1 MTLEDKYNE
10 MTTKPIK
17 VLVCQMAVP
26 TIIAMVTTAFYNIV
40 DAVFIGH
47 LSTEGTEGT
56 AGIGISFAY
65 MTFIQ
70 ALGFFFGH
78 GSGNHISRALGA
90 RDVSSASVMATV
102 GFVTPFLLG
111 AVAALCCLPNLSWLS
126 RLLGAPESVVSQT
139 NDYLRYIVLATPFM
153 MSALTLNNQLRLQG
167 NARFGMVGIVSG
179 AILNIALDPLF
190 IFTFGMG
197 VSGASLATAI
207 SQVFAWCLLLCG
219 TFRPESVHIDIV
231 GSWKLIVGRATHDG
245 SPLPTTHYKLTTI
258 YYEIFRGGLPSFFR
272 QVFNCAAVVSL
283 NYCAAHYA
291 ASPEQEA
298 SAVAAF
304 AVVTRIMMFA
314 FSVVLGFSQGFQP
327 VCGYNYGAKLYG
339 RVRESWLF
347 ATCVGTVFLLVI
359 SALGILFAPQIVA
372 LFRAE
377 DPVLI
382 EIGAETLRWQCAAFP
397 LVAMF
402 TTTGMLFQNIR
413 MTGPATL
420 LSICRNGL
428 FFLPALLLL
437 PIWLGL
443 QGVQMAQA
451 VADFLTFLLCIPYAV
466 WINRKLKN
474 DMQ

>member
-1 MTLEDKYNE
+1 MTLEDKYTE
-10 MTTKPIK
+10 MTERPVKL
-17 VLVCQMAVP
+17 LVCKMAVP
-26 TIIAMVTTAFYNIV
+26 TIIAMVTTALYNVV
-40 DAVFIGH
+40 DAAFIGR
-47 LSTEGTEGT
+47 LSTEAT

-78 GSGNHISRALGA
+78 GSGNYMSRALGA
-90 RDVSSASVMATV
+90 KDTGSASVVASV

-111 AVAALCCLPNLSWLS
+111 IVAAVFGLLNLSDLS
-126 RLLGAPESVVSQT
+126 RLLGAPDEVVPYA
-139 NDYLRYIVLATPFM
+139 NDYLRYIVGATPFM

-190 IFTFGMG
+190 IFTFDMG

-207 SQVFAWCLLLCG
+207 SQTFAWCLLLGG
-219 TFRPESVHIDIV
+219 TFRPESVHINLRAFKP
-231 GSWKLIVGRATHDG
+231 SWRV
-245 SPLPTTHYKLTTI
+245 
-258 YYEIFRGGLPSFFR
+258 YYEIFRGGLPSLFR
-272 QVFNCAAVVSL
+272 QVFNCAAAVSL
-283 NYCAAHYA
+283 NYCAALYA
-291 ASPEQEA
+291 TPGEEA

-314 FSVVLGFSQGFQP
+314 FSVVLGFCQGFQP
-327 VCGYNYGAKLYG
+327 VCGYNYGARKYD

-347 ATCVGTVFLLVI
+347 ASSVGTIFLLII
-359 SALGILFAPQIVA
+359 SAAGILFAPQIVA
-372 LFRAE
+372 MFRAE

-382 EIGAETLRWQCAAFP
+382 DIGAVTLRWQCAAFP
-397 LVAMF
+397 LVALF
-402 TTTGMLFQNIR
+402 TATGMLFQNIR

-428 FFLPALLLL
+428 FFLPAILLL
-437 PIWLGL
+437 PLWLGM

-451 VADFLTFLLCIPYAV
+451 VADILTFVLCTPYV
-466 WINRKLKN
+466 IWINRKLKKE
-474 DMQ
+474 MI

>member
-1 MTLEDKYNE
+1 MTERPVKL
-10 MTTKPIK
+10 
-17 VLVCQMAVP
+17 LVCQMAVP
-26 TIIAMVTTAFYNIV
+26 TIIAMVTTALYNVV
-40 DAVFIGH
+40 DAAFIGR
-47 LSTEGTEGT
+47 LSTEGT

-90 RDVSSASVMATV
+90 KDVSSASVVATV
-102 GFVTPFLLG
+102 GFITPFLVGLLA
-111 AVAALCCLPNLSWLS
+111 AVVCLPNLSALS
-126 RLLGAPESVVSQT
+126 RLLGAPAAVVPYA
-139 NDYLRYIVLATPFM
+139 NDYLRYIVVATPFM

-179 AILNIALDPLF
+179 AILNIVLDPIL
-190 IFTFGMG
+190 IFGLGMG
-197 VSGASLATAI
+197 VSGASLATAV
-207 SQVFAWCLLLCG
+207 SQFFAWCLLLYG
-219 TFRPESVHIDIV
+219 TFKPESVHIRLRDFKP
-231 GSWKLIVGRATHDG
+231 SWRV
-245 SPLPTTHYKLTTI
+245 
-258 YYEIFRGGLPSFFR
+258 YYEIFRGGLPSLFR
-272 QVFNCAAVVSL
+272 QVFNCAAAVSL
-283 NYCAAHYA
+283 NYCAALYA
-291 ASPEQEA
+291 APGQEA

-314 FSVVLGFSQGFQP
+314 FSVVLGFCQGFQP

-347 ATCVGTVFLLVI
+347 ATCVGTAFLLVI
-359 SALGILFAPQIVA
+359 SAVGIVFAPQVVA

-382 EIGAETLRWQCAAFP
+382 EIGAVTLRWQCAAFP
-397 LVAMF
+397 LVALF
-402 TTTGMLFQNIR
+402 TATGMLFQNIR

-428 FFLPALLLL
+428 FFLPAILLL
-437 PIWLGL
+437 PLALGL

-451 VADFLTFLLCIPYAV
+451 VADLLTFLLSIPYAV
-466 WINRKLKN
+466 WINRKLIN
-474 DMQ
+474 DMK

>member
-10 MTTKPIK
+10 MTTKPVK
-17 VLVCQMAVP
+17 VLVCKMAVP
-26 TIIAMVTTAFYNIV
+26 TIIAMVTTALYNVV
-40 DAVFIGH
+40 DAAFIGH
-47 LSTEGTEGT
+47 LNTQGTEGT
-56 AGIGISFAY
+56 AGVGISFAY

-90 RDVSSASVMATV
+90 KDVSSASVMATV

-111 AVAALCCLPNLSWLS
+111 TMAALCFLPNLSWLS
-126 RLLGAPESVVSQT
+126 RLLGAPESVVTQT

-167 NARFGMVGIVSG
+167 NAHFGMVGIVSG

-190 IFTFGMG
+190 IFTFDMG

-207 SQVFAWCLLLCG
+207 SQVFAWGLLLYG
-219 TFRPESVHIDIV
+219 TFKPESVHIRLRDFKP
-231 GSWKLIVGRATHDG
+231 SWKV
-245 SPLPTTHYKLTTI
+245 

-272 QVFNCAAVVSL
+272 QVFNCAAAISL
-283 NYCAAHYA
+283 NYCACRYA
-291 ASPEQEA
+291 APGQDA

-339 RVRESWLF
+339 RVRASWLF
-347 ATCVGTVFLLVI
+347 ASCVGTAFLLII
-359 SALGILFAPQIVA
+359 SLVGILFAPQIVA
-372 LFRAE
+372 LFRSE
-377 DPVLI
+377 DPALV

-397 LVAMF
+397 LVALF

-437 PIWLGL
+437 PLWLGL

-451 VADFLTFLLCIPYAV
+451 VADVLTFLLCIPYAV

>member
-10 MTTKPIK
+10 MTTKPVK
-17 VLVCQMAVP
+17 VLVCKMAVP
-26 TIIAMVTTAFYNIV
+26 TIIAMVTTALYNVV
-40 DAVFIGH
+40 DAAFIGH
-47 LSTEGTEGT
+47 LNTQGTEGT
-56 AGIGISFAY
+56 AGVGISFAY

-90 RDVSSASVMATV
+90 KDVSSASVMVTV

-111 AVAALCCLPNLSWLS
+111 TVAALCFLPNLSWLS
-126 RLLGAPESVVSQT
+126 RLLGAPESVVIQT

-167 NARFGMVGIVSG
+167 NAHFGMVGIVSG

-190 IFTFGMG
+190 IFTFDMG

-207 SQVFAWCLLLCG
+207 SQVFAWGLLLYG
-219 TFRPESVHIDIV
+219 TFKPESVHIRLRDFKP
-231 GSWKLIVGRATHDG
+231 SWKV
-245 SPLPTTHYKLTTI
+245 

-272 QVFNCAAVVSL
+272 QVFNCAAAISL
-283 NYCAAHYA
+283 NYCACRYA
-291 ASPEQEA
+291 APGQDA

-339 RVRESWLF
+339 RVRASWLF
-347 ATCVGTVFLLVI
+347 ASCVGTAFLLVI
-359 SALGILFAPQIVA
+359 SLVGILFAPQIVA
-372 LFRAE
+372 LFRSE
-377 DPVLI
+377 DPALI

-397 LVAMF
+397 LVALF

-428 FFLPALLLL
+428 FFLPALLML
-437 PIWLGL
+437 PLWLGL

-451 VADFLTFLLCIPYAV
+451 VADALTFLLCIPYAV

>member
-1 MTLEDKYNE
+1 
-10 MTTKPIK
+10 MTTKPVK
-17 VLVCQMAVP
+17 VLVCKMAVP
-26 TIIAMVTTAFYNIV
+26 TIIAMVTTALYNVV
-40 DAVFIGH
+40 DAAFIGH
-47 LSTEGTEGT
+47 LNTQGTEGT
-56 AGIGISFAY
+56 AGVGISFAY

-90 RDVSSASVMATV
+90 KDVSSASVMATV

-111 AVAALCCLPNLSWLS
+111 TMAALCFLPNLSWLS
-126 RLLGAPESVVSQT
+126 RLLGAPESVVTQT

-167 NARFGMVGIVSG
+167 NAHFGMVGIVSG

-190 IFTFGMG
+190 IFTFDMG

-207 SQVFAWCLLLCG
+207 SQVFAWGLLLYG
-219 TFRPESVHIDIV
+219 TFKPESVHIRLRDFKP
-231 GSWKLIVGRATHDG
+231 SWKV
-245 SPLPTTHYKLTTI
+245 

-272 QVFNCAAVVSL
+272 QVFNCAAAISL
-283 NYCAAHYA
+283 NYCACRYA
-291 ASPEQEA
+291 APGQDA

-339 RVRESWLF
+339 RVRASWLF
-347 ATCVGTVFLLVI
+347 ASCVGTAFLLII
-359 SALGILFAPQIVA
+359 SLVGILFAPQIVA
-372 LFRAE
+372 LFRSE
-377 DPVLI
+377 DPALI

-397 LVAMF
+397 LVALF

-437 PIWLGL
+437 PLWLGL

-451 VADFLTFLLCIPYAV
+451 VADVLTFLLCIPYAV

>member
-10 MTTKPIK
+10 MTTKPVK
-17 VLVCQMAVP
+17 VLVCKMAVP
-26 TIIAMVTTAFYNIV
+26 TIIAMVTTALYNVV
-40 DAVFIGH
+40 DAAFIGH
-47 LSTEGTEGT
+47 LNTQGTEGT
-56 AGIGISFAY
+56 AGVGISFAY

-90 RDVSSASVMATV
+90 KDVSSASVMATV

-111 AVAALCCLPNLSWLS
+111 TVAALCFLPNLSWLS
-126 RLLGAPESVVSQT
+126 RLLGAPESVVTQT

-167 NARFGMVGIVSG
+167 NAHFGMVGIVSG

-190 IFTFGMG
+190 IFTFDMG

-207 SQVFAWCLLLCG
+207 SQVFAWGLLLYG
-219 TFRPESVHIDIV
+219 TFKPESVHIRLRDFKP
-231 GSWKLIVGRATHDG
+231 SWKV
-245 SPLPTTHYKLTTI
+245 

-272 QVFNCAAVVSL
+272 QVFNCAAAISL
-283 NYCAAHYA
+283 NYCACRYA
-291 ASPEQEA
+291 APGQDA

-339 RVRESWLF
+339 RVRASWLF
-347 ATCVGTVFLLVI
+347 ASCVGTAFLLVI
-359 SALGILFAPQIVA
+359 SLVGILFAPQIVA
-372 LFRAE
+372 LFRSE
-377 DPVLI
+377 DPALI
-382 EIGAETLRWQCAAFP
+382 EIGDETLRWQCAAFP
-397 LVAMF
+397 LVALF

-437 PIWLGL
+437 SLWLGL

-451 VADFLTFLLCIPYAV
+451 VADVLTFLLCIPYAV

>member
-10 MTTKPIK
+10 MTTKPVK
-17 VLVCQMAVP
+17 VLVCKMAVP
-26 TIIAMVTTAFYNIV
+26 TIIAMVTTAFYNVV
-40 DAVFIGH
+40 DAAFIGR
-47 LSTEGTEGT
+47 LSTEGT

-70 ALGFFFGH
+70 ALGFYFGH

-90 RDVSSASVMATV
+90 KDVSSASVVATV
-102 GFVTPFLLG
+102 GFITPFLLG
-111 AVAALCCLPNLSWLS
+111 TVAALCCLPNLSWLS
-126 RLLGAPESVVSQT
+126 RILGAPEGVVPYA
-139 NDYLRYIVLATPFM
+139 NDYLRYIVVATPFM

-167 NARFGMVGIVSG
+167 NAQFGMVGIVSG

-190 IFTFGMG
+190 IFTFDMG

-207 SQVFAWCLLLCG
+207 SQFFAWCLLLYG
-219 TFRPESVHIDIV
+219 TFHPESVHIRLRDFKPSFKV
-231 GSWKLIVGRATHDG
+231 
-245 SPLPTTHYKLTTI
+245 
-258 YYEIFRGGLPSFFR
+258 YYEIFRGGLPSLFR
-272 QVFNCAAVVSL
+272 QVFNCAAAVSL
-283 NYCAAHYA
+283 NYCAKIYA
-291 ASPEQEA
+291 DGPAQEA

-347 ATCVGTVFLLVI
+347 ATSVGTAFLLVI
-359 SALGILFAPQIVA
+359 SSLGILFAPQIVA

-382 EIGAETLRWQCAAFP
+382 SIGADTLRWQCAAFP
-397 LVAMF
+397 LVALF

-437 PIWLGL
+437 PLWLGMT
-443 QGVQMAQA
+443 GVQMAQA
-451 VADFLTFLLCIPYAV
+451 VADILTFLLCIPYAV

-474 DMQ
+474 NMV

>member
-10 MTTKPIK
+10 MTTKPVK
-17 VLVCQMAVP
+17 VLVCKMAVP
-26 TIIAMVTTAFYNIV
+26 TIIAMVTTAFYNVV
-40 DAVFIGH
+40 DAAFIGR
-47 LSTEGTEGT
+47 LSTEGT

-70 ALGFFFGH
+70 ALGFYFGH

-90 RDVSSASVMATV
+90 KDVSSASVVATV
-102 GFVTPFLLG
+102 GFITPFLLG
-111 AVAALCCLPNLSWLS
+111 TVAALCCLPNLSWLS
-126 RLLGAPESVVSQT
+126 RILGAPEGVVPYA
-139 NDYLRYIVLATPFM
+139 NDYLRYIVVATPFM

-167 NARFGMVGIVSG
+167 NAQFGMVGIVSG

-190 IFTFGMG
+190 IFTFDMG

-207 SQVFAWCLLLCG
+207 SQFFAWCLLLYG
-219 TFRPESVHIDIV
+219 MFRPESVHI
-231 GSWKLIVGRATHDG
+231 KLRDFKPSFKV
-245 SPLPTTHYKLTTI
+245 
-258 YYEIFRGGLPSFFR
+258 YYEIFRGGLPSLFR
-272 QVFNCAAVVSL
+272 QVFNCAAAVSL
-283 NYCAAHYA
+283 NYCAKIYA
-291 ASPEQEA
+291 DGPAQEA

-327 VCGYNYGAKLYG
+327 VCGFNYGAKLYG

-347 ATCVGTVFLLVI
+347 ATCVGTAFLLAI
-359 SALGILFAPQIVA
+359 SAVGILFAPEIVA

-382 EIGAETLRWQCAAFP
+382 EIGAVTLRWQCAAFP
-397 LVAMF
+397 LVALF

-420 LSICRNGL
+420 LSVCRNGL

-437 PIWLGL
+437 PLWLGL

-451 VADFLTFLLCIPYAV
+451 VADILTFLLCIPYAV
-466 WINRKLKN
+466 WINRKLN
-474 DMQ
+474 NEMR